1 MVTKWRN
8 RRNMKRCIGIRVGF
22 YLLLVLA
29 ALLPGAS
36 AQEPGQVL
44 VLTFKGAVTPIL
56 SSYVERGILA
66 AESGGAE
73 ALILQLDTPGGS
85 SDITKEI
92 SQRMIQAR
100 VPIVVYVAPARAHA
114 GSAGTFITLAAHV
127 AAMAPG
133 SSIGAASPVSGEG
146 QELPETMLKK
156 ATNILVADI
165 KNLAQ
170 RRGEKAV
177 EWAARAVE
185 EAAAATAQEA
195 LELGVIDV
203 IANDVD
209 DLLQQLDGFE
219 VEVGGEKHT
228 LRTAGAPVAH
238 LPLNSFEQFMNTVL
252 NPNIA
257 FILLTLGLNALLFEL
272 SSPGGYAAGIVGAVC
287 LLLGLYALGVLPV
300 NYSGL
305 FFIGLAFVLFVL
317 DIKAP
322 THGALTLG
330 GIASFVFG
338 ALMLF
343 NSPYFGV
350 SLPLVIGVGLATG
363 GFFFFAMAK
372 AVAAQRVPAVTGGEG
387 LVGQIAEA
395 RTGLDPEGIV
405 FVQGERWNAV
415 AEDGPVAA
423 GERVE
428 VLGRDGFR
436 LRVRKRKPDGGKR
449 QGTERPKRR

>member
-1 MVTKWRN
+1 MVTRGGNGRFTRYWKHLRL
-8 RRNMKRCIGIRVGF
+8 GF
-22 YLLLVLA
+22 YLLLTLA
-29 ALLPGAS
+29 ALVTGAGAQAPGR
-36 AQEPGQVL
+36 VL

-56 SSYVERGILA
+56 SNYIERGIQA
-66 AESGGAE
+66 AEATHAE
-73 ALILQLDTPGGS
+73 ALVLQLDTPGGS
-85 SDITKEI
+85 ADITKEI

-133 SSIGAASPVSGEG
+133 SSIGAAAPVSGEG

-203 IANDVD
+203 IAD
-209 DLLQQLDGFE
+209 DLEDLLRHLDGFE
-219 VEVGGEKHT
+219 VQIGGERRLLH
-228 LRTAGAPVAH
+228 TAGASVEH
-238 LPLNSFEQFMNTVL
+238 LPLNAFEQFMNTIL

-305 FFIGLAFVLFVL
+305 FFIGLAFVLFIL

-343 NSPYFGV
+343 NSPYFRI

-363 GFFFFAMAK
+363 GFFFFAVAK
-372 AVAAQRVPAVTGGEG
+372 AVAAQRAPAVTGGEG
-387 LVGQIAEA
+387 LVGQIARA
-395 RTGLDPEGIV
+395 RTALDPEGIV

-423 GERVE
+423 GESVE

-436 LRVRKRKPDGGKR
+436 LRVRKRKPEGG
-449 QGTERPKRR
+449 EDRR

>member
-1 MVTKWRN
+1 MKTRNGKRAGKWE
-8 RRNMKRCIGIRVGF
+8 RVRLGF
-22 YLLLVLA
+22 YSLLVLA
-29 ALLPGAS
+29 ALLALVSGAS
-36 AQEPGQVL
+36 AQERGQVL

-56 SSYVERGILA
+56 NSYMERGILA
-66 AESGGAE
+66 AEARGAE

-85 SDITKEI
+85 AEITKEI

-133 SSIGAASPVSGEG
+133 SSIGAASPVTGEG
-146 QELPETMLKK
+146 EDLPETLMKK

-165 KNLAQ
+165 KNLAK

-185 EAAAATAQEA
+185 EAAAATADEA
-195 LELGVIDV
+195 LELGVIDF
-203 IANDVD
+203 IADDLD
-209 DLLQQLDGFE
+209 DLLQKLDGFE
-219 VEVGGEKHT
+219 VEVRGEKRILH
-228 LRTAGAPVAH
+228 TAGAPVEH
-238 LPLNSFEQFMNTVL
+238 LTMNPFEQFMNTIL

-272 SSPGGYAAGIVGAVC
+272 SSPGGYAAGVVGAVC
-287 LLLGLYALGVLPV
+287 LMLGLYALGVLPV

-305 FFIGLAFVLFVL
+305 FFIGLAFVLFIL

-338 ALMLF
+338 ALILF
-343 NSPYFGV
+343 NSPYFRL
-350 SLPLVIGVGLATG
+350 SLPLVLGVGLATG
-363 GFFFFAMAK
+363 AFFFFAVAK
-372 AVAAQRVPAVTGGEG
+372 AVAAQRAPAVTGSEG
-387 LVGQIAEA
+387 LVGQIAEV
-395 RTGLDPEGIV
+395 RTPLDPEGTV
-405 FVQGERWNAV
+405 FVQGELWNAV
-415 AEDGPVAA
+415 AEDGPVAR
-423 GERVE
+423 GEKVE

-436 LRVRKRKPDGGKR
+436 LRVRRQETRGRKQEVRD
-449 QGTERPKRR
+449 